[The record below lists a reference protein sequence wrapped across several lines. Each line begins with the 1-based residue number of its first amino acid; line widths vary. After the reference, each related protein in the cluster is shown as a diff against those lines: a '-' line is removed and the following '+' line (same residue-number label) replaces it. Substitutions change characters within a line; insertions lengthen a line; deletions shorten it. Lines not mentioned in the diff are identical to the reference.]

1 MEELLI
7 TTRFILTFVSTI
19 TAVVGALSDTPN
31 IYPIVSL
38 LSMSLALTLRSI
50 ATYIVDEVVSIVYT
64 LALSLIISIVGSIM
78 VGEALSLFPIFD
90 PTPLNTIVTSL
101 EAAYII
107 LNLVLLA
114 SDLIELLRT
123 VNSPIF

>member
-1 MEELLI
+1 M
-7 TTRFILTFVSTI
+7 STI